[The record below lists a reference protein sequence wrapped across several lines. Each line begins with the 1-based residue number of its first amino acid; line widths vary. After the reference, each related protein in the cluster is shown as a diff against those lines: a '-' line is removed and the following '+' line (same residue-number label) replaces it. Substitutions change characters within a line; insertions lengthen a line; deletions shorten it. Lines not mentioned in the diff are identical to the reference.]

1 MNLNRIYQSLVLSL
15 LQNLRIYDPVN
26 MFNSKITVFME
37 LSFQKAHTPL
47 VENYVSRR
55 LRNPDAYTIQQSLV
69 AWRDK

>member
-15 LQNLRIYDPVN
+15 LQNLHIYDPVN

-47 VENYVSRR
+47 VENYV
-55 LRNPDAYTIQQSLV
+55 
-69 AWRDK
+69 